1 MSKTVQAQVATVLPE
16 AVGTGRAPQTPAFGS
31 PAWWTF
37 YWALPLMMALP
48 LGWYGAG
55 LAAELPLPAS
65 LVLWCTVVFISWW
78 MSDLLFRL
86 LARWLEAW
94 SLPPWSLL
102 IVGYMLNLFASSAYN
117 PWVVEFLVRAGLTAP
132 SPTLTQY
139 FEIER
144 TLLDPAYVWML
155 ILAGLP
161 GLVCWVA
168 GNLALE
174 LIGGVPRLRHGRGVP
189 AAGAVASGLTR
200 ADADEQAPPLPR
212 FFERLQR
219 LQDLAPRELLAV
231 EAADHYIQVHTTRGK
246 ELVHYRFGDAVA
258 ELEAWDGLRIHR
270 SAWVAG
276 HGVKRLDESGRSLA
290 AILVTGDRLPSACQI
305 AGLRG
310 RGSPAAFPDHC
321 CRA

>member
-1 MSKTVQAQVATVLPE
+1 MTMSKTVQAQVVSVLPE
-16 AVGTGRAPQTPAFGS
+16 EAGAGRAPQAPVFGS

-37 YWALPLMMALP
+37 YWALPFMIALP

-102 IVGYMLNLFASSAYN
+102 IAGYMLNLFASSAYN
-117 PWVVEFLVRAGLTAP
+117 PWVVEFLVRAGLAGP
-132 SPTLTQY
+132 SPLLTQY
-139 FEIER
+139 FEVER
-144 TLLDPAYVWML
+144 TLLDPAYLWML

-161 GLVCWVA
+161 GLVCWLA

-174 LIGGVPRLRHGRGVP
+174 LIGGVPRLRHGGGVP
-189 AAGAVASGLTR
+189 AGAVTSGLIR
-200 ADADEQAPPLPR
+200 AEADEQAPPLPR

-231 EAADHYIQVHTTRGK
+231 EAADHYIQVHTSRGK

-290 AILVTGDRLPSACQI
+290 AILVTGDRLPVS
-305 AGLRG
+305 LPN
-310 RGSPAAFPDHC
+310 RGSARSRFAGS
-321 CRA
+321 AT

>member
-1 MSKTVQAQVATVLPE
+1 MSKTVQAPLAGVLPE
-16 AVGTGRAPQTPAFGS
+16 EAVAGRAPQSPVFGS

-37 YWALPLMMALP
+37 YFALPLMMALP

-78 MSDLLFRL
+78 MSDLFSRL

-102 IVGYMLNLFASSAYN
+102 VAGYLLNLFASSVYN
-117 PWVVEFLVRAGLTAP
+117 PWVVEFLVRAGLAGG
-132 SPTLTQY
+132 SPLLTQY

-144 TLLDPAYVWML
+144 TLLDPGYVWML
-155 ILAGLP
+155 LLAGLP
-161 GLVCWVA
+161 GLVCWLA
-168 GNLALE
+168 GNFALE
-174 LIGGVPRLRHGRGVP
+174 TIAGVPRLRHAPVRRPPG
-189 AAGAVASGLTR
+189 AASEGSTVRPVSAT
-200 ADADEQAPPLPR
+200 PPMPR
-212 FFERLQR
+212 FLERLQR
-219 LQDLAPRELLAV
+219 LQGLEPRELLAV

-270 SAWVAG
+270 SAWVSS
-276 HGVKRLDESGRSLA
+276 HGVKRLDDSGRSLV
-290 AILVTGDRLPSACQI
+290 AILVTGDRLPVSLPNRSI
-305 AGLRG
+305 ARARFAGG
-310 RGSPAAFPDHC
+310 GS
-321 CRA
+321 